1 MTGGEVAYELARC
14 IVCGLADTTDV
25 ASGEEIRDEVEAL
38 WAFHLRRLQPDTPPE
53 QLTDR
58 VAFSQRPALRIVECR
73 GCGLLY
79 RNPRERAHELE
90 DIYGRAEVE
99 PAVLDALYETQLPS
113 YAAQA
118 RRLTRVVGRAGR
130 GLEVGSYSGAFL
142 GAAAREGWT
151 FEALDI
157 GEVAIAAVRRRGY
170 RAHYG
175 DLASRAEHP
184 ERYDAIAIWNTFE
197 QLADPRADAAI
208 AARLLAPGGTLVV
221 RVPNGRFYA
230 SVRRRLRGPLAP
242 VARMLLAHNN
252 LLAFPY
258 RHGFGTRSLGR
269 LFRSLE
275 LDVVHVHGDA
285 LVPIADRFTRRWA
298 ALEERALKA
307 ALRTLGRAEP
317 SMAPWIEVYARRREP
332 HDSGGS
338 AV

>member
-1 MTGGEVAYELARC
+1 MTAGAVAYELARC
-14 IVCGLADTTDV
+14 VVCGLADTRDV
-25 ASGEEIRDEVEAL
+25 ASGEEIRDEIEAL
-38 WAFHLRRLQPDTPPE
+38 WAFHLRRLQPDIPPE

-90 DIYGRAEVE
+90 DIYGGAEVE
-99 PAVLDALYETQLPS
+99 PEVLDALYETQLPS

-142 GAAAREGWT
+142 GAAAREGWS
-151 FEALDI
+151 FEGMDI
-157 GEVAIAAVRRRGY
+157 GEAAVAAIRRRGH
-170 RAHYG
+170 RVHAG
-175 DLASRAEHP
+175 DLWSMRDHP
-184 ERYDAIAIWNTFE
+184 ERYDAVAIWNTFE
-197 QLADPRADAAI
+197 QLADPRSDAAI

-230 SVRRRLRGPLAP
+230 SVRRQLRGALAP

-258 RHGFGTRSLGR
+258 RHGFGTRSLGK
-269 LFRSLE
+269 LFRALE
-275 LDVVHVHGDA
+275 LDVVFVHGDA

-307 ALRTLGRAEP
+307 ALRVIARAEAAA
-317 SMAPWIEVYARRREP
+317 APWIEVYARRR
-332 HDSGGS
+332 
-338 AV
+338 

>member
-1 MTGGEVAYELARC
+1 MTGGAVAYELARC
-14 IVCGLADTTDV
+14 IVCGTADTTDV
-25 ASGEEIRDEVEAL
+25 ATGEEIRDEVEAL
-38 WAFHLRRLQPDTPPE
+38 WAFHIRRLRPDTPPE

-90 DIYGRAEVE
+90 DIYGHAEVE
-99 PAVLDALYETQLPS
+99 PEVLDALYETQLPS

-142 GAAAREGWT
+142 GAAARLGWSFEG
-151 FEALDI
+151 LDI
-157 GEVAIAAVRRRGY
+157 GEAAVAAMCRRGH
-170 RAHYG
+170 RVHEG
-175 DLASRAEHP
+175 DLSSMTGHDA
-184 ERYDAIAIWNTFE
+184 RYDAIAIWNTFE
-197 QLADPRADAAI
+197 QLADPRADAAL

-230 SVRRRLRGPLAP
+230 SLRRRLRGPLAP
-242 VARMLLAHNN
+242 AVRMLLAHNN

-258 RHGFGTRSLGR
+258 RHGFGTRSLGK
-269 LFRSLE
+269 LFASLD
-275 LDVVHVHGDA
+275 LDVVFVHGDT

-298 ALEERALKA
+298 ALEERALKV
-307 ALRTLGRAEP
+307 ALRTVAHAEP
-317 SMAPWIEVYARRREP
+317 SMAPWIEVYARRR
-332 HDSGGS
+332 
-338 AV
+338 

>member
-1 MTGGEVAYELARC
+1 MTADAVAYELARC
-14 IVCGLADTTDV
+14 IVCGTADTTDV
-25 ASGEEIRDEVEAL
+25 ASGEDIRDEVEAL
-38 WAFHLRRLQPDTPPE
+38 WAFHMRRLRPDTPPE

-73 GCGLLY
+73 GCELLY

-99 PAVLDALYETQLPS
+99 PAVLDALYDTQLPS

-142 GAAAREGWT
+142 GAAAREGWS
-151 FEALDI
+151 FEGLDI
-157 GEVAIAAVRRRGY
+157 GEAAVAAIRRRGH
-170 RAHYG
+170 RVHVG
-175 DLASRAEHP
+175 DLASRAEHA
-184 ERYDAIAIWNTFE
+184 ERYDAIAVWNTFE

-230 SVRRRLRGPLAP
+230 SLRRQLRGPFAP

-258 RHGFGTRSLGR
+258 RHGFGTRSLGK
-269 LFRSLE
+269 LFASLD
-275 LDVVHVHGDA
+275 LDVVFVHGDA

-298 ALEERALKA
+298 AVEERALKSV
-307 ALRTLGRAEP
+307 LRTVVRADP
-317 SMAPWIEVYARRREP
+317 SLAPWLEVYARRR
-332 HDSGGS
+332 
-338 AV
+338 